1 LTPGS
6 RSIYYPVN
14 AEVIVSFLVVE
25 GSLSVRELLCYALLS
40 FGIKGVP
47 VSTKTAA
54 WEALGSRKDIS
65 GAIIDID
72 TQDVDGSD
80 LIAEMKDKEETRN
93 IPIIVHTVQASKEFV
108 VKMIE
113 TGVAGYLLKPFREDT
128 AHAKLA
134 GILDKLQDHNV
145 QRRHIRV
152 KPGPDDVIRVH
163 FRLPS
168 ISQLIS
174 GKIVDISLGGIA
186 MELFNPPD
194 GKAFP
199 VGGRIGKLQFALG
212 PRELSP
218 SALIVMFKG
227 NLLAVRFETL
237 NPQDK
242 TILQRYIFKRIS
254 S

>member
-1 LTPGS
+1 MTPALPG
-6 RSIYYPVN
+6 IYYPVN
-14 AEVIVSFLVVE
+14 TEVIVSFLVVE

-40 FGIKGVP
+40 FGIKGTP
-47 VSTKTAA
+47 VSSKTAA
-54 WEALGSRKDIS
+54 WEVLAARTDIA

-72 TQDVDGSD
+72 TQEVEGSE
-80 LIAEMKDKEETRN
+80 LIQEMKEKEKTRN
-93 IPIIVHTVQASKEFV
+93 IPIIVHTVQASKGFV
-108 VKMIE
+108 MKMIE

-128 AHAKLA
+128 AHAKLGA
-134 GILDKLQDHNV
+134 ILDKLSDHNI
-145 QRRHIRV
+145 QRKHIRV
-152 KPGPDDVIRVH
+152 KPGPDDVVRVH

-194 GKAFP
+194 SKAFP
-199 VGGRIGKLQFALG
+199 VGARIGKLQFALG
-212 PRELSP
+212 PRELAP

-227 NLLAVRFETL
+227 NLLAVRYENLGT
-237 NPQDK
+237 QDK
-242 TILQRYIFKRIS
+242 TTLQRYIFKKIS

>member
-1 LTPGS
+1 M
-6 RSIYYPVN
+6 
-14 AEVIVSFLVVE
+14 SFLVVE
-25 GSLSVRELLCYALLS
+25 GSQSVRELLCYALLS
-40 FGIKGVP
+40 HGVKGTP
-47 VSTKTAA
+47 VATRTAA
-54 WEALGSRKDIS
+54 WDILAARKDIS

-72 TQDVDGSD
+72 TQEVEGSE
-80 LIAEMKDKEETRN
+80 LIEEMKAKEGTRN
-93 IPIIVHTVQASKEFV
+93 IPVIVHTVQANKEFV
-108 VKMIE
+108 MKMIE
-113 TGVAGYLLKPFREDT
+113 SGVAGYLLKPFREDT
-128 AHAKLA
+128 AHGKLA
-134 GILDKLQDHNV
+134 AILDKLSDHNV
-145 QRRHIRV
+145 QRKHIRV

-174 GKIVDISLGGIA
+174 GKIVDVSLGGIA

-194 GKAFP
+194 PGAFP
-199 VGGRIGKLQFALG
+199 TGGRIGKLQFALG

-237 NPQDK
+237 SSQDK